1 MAKVTIQDVAREA
14 GVALGT
20 VSNVLNHPEKVK
32 PATMQLVRD
41 AMDRLGY
48 APNQSARL
56 LAGGRQRIFG
66 LVLPRLGHG
75 FSLQISSGAEAEA
88 LRHGYD
94 LLIANADDDDARSDR
109 YARLFAGMQ
118 VAGILVQPLAERDWR
133 PPAAPVTG
141 DANIPIVYLGI
152 QSDEPGWFA
161 AADNGAQ
168 GRLIAEHAI
177 ERGARHVAVFG
188 KAETIRRA
196 QRAAGIGAVAE
207 DNPSVRFEFL
217 DEGTWDRAHDGYE
230 IGRRL
235 AKRPVDERPDF
246 VIALTDVLATGA
258 ITGIQSAGLSV
269 PDDIMV
275 AGGDGNPLA
284 WTGGVSLTTVVPLGY
299 EVGRRGVQSLVEQG
313 EMERRARK
321 TGKPVDRT
329 VNHQALVRPFLLA
342 RTSTGVYTRSA
353 SDYEMDLGAH
363 L

>member
-1 MAKVTIQDVAREA
+1 MT
-14 GVALGT
+14 
-20 VSNVLNHPEKVK
+20 
-32 PATMQLVRD
+32 
-41 AMDRLGY
+41 
-48 APNQSARL
+48 
-56 LAGGRQRIFG
+56 
-66 LVLPRLGHG
+66 
-75 FSLQISSGAEAEA
+75 
-88 LRHGYD
+88 
-94 LLIANADDDDARSDR
+94 
-109 YARLFAGMQ
+109 
-118 VAGILVQPLAERDWR
+118 
-133 PPAAPVTG
+133 
-141 DANIPIVYLGI
+141 
-152 QSDEPGWFA
+152 
-161 AADNGAQ
+161 
-168 GRLIAEHAI
+168 
-177 ERGARHVAVFG
+177 VFG

-246 VIALTDVLATGA
+246 VIALTDALATGA

-329 VNHQALVRPFLLA
+329 ANHQALVRPFLLA